1 MLKPALQLRLGQQL
15 TMTPQL
21 QQAIRLLQ
29 LPVLELQA
37 QIREA
42 LESNIMLEA
51 EEEDSVLESL
61 GAVNN
66 AEAESSDFDSSYQHE
81 SAPEDIPT
89 TPYEER
95 ALEQSREERVDIVD
109 SGDWTESHAVGNNDS
124 PWNNDEDD
132 DRGQDFSDASGETLQ
147 EHLQWQLGLS
157 KLNEREQRIGAAILD
172 AINDDGYLIEP
183 LEEIALNLM
192 PELIVQPEEVE
203 QLLRIVQSFDPPG
216 VAARSVGECITLQL
230 KQLDPD
236 TPGLET
242 ALLIANGYLDEV
254 AAHQY
259 ASLRRQLRT
268 TEEDLEQALV
278 LVRACQPRPGA
289 SLHASAPDYVVPDV
303 FIRRTEQGWAVEI
316 NPASVPRIRVNQSYA
331 GMLGRSSDF
340 ATMRTQLQEARW
352 LIRSLEIRNETL
364 LKVARCIVQRQ
375 AAFLE
380 QGEEFMQPMILK
392 DVADAVEMHE
402 STISRVTT
410 NKYMH
415 TPRGVFEFRYFFSS
429 HVSGTDGSELSST
442 AIRAKI
448 RKLVSAEEADKP
460 LSDSRIA
467 EILSEDGVQVARRTV
482 AKYREALNIPPSSE
496 RKRVTAR

>member
-42 LESNIMLEA
+42 LEANVMLEA

-61 GAVNN
+61 GATET
-66 AEAESSDFDSSYQHE
+66 APDFEASYETH
-81 SAPEDIPT
+81 SAPEEAAT

-95 ALEQSREERVDIVD
+95 AQEQSREERVDIVD
-109 SGDWTESHAVGNNDS
+109 DADWTESHAVSSGES

-132 DRGQDFSDASGETLQ
+132 DRGQDFSNASGETLQ
-147 EHLQWQLGLS
+147 EHLQWQLDLS
-157 KLNEREQRIGAAILD
+157 KLAEREMRIGAAILD
-172 AINDDGYLIEP
+172 AINDDGYLTEP
-183 LEEIALNLM
+183 VEEIALNLM
-192 PELIVQPEEVE
+192 PELTVSPAEVE
-203 QLLRIVQSFDPPG
+203 QILRVVQTFDPPG
-216 VAARSVGECITLQL
+216 VAARSVGECIELQL
-230 KQLDPD
+230 KQLDSH
-236 TPGLET
+236 TPGFET
-242 ALLIANGYLDEV
+242 ALAIAASYLDEV

-259 ASLRRQLRT
+259 ALLRRQLRT
-268 TEEDLEQALV
+268 TEDDLDQALA
-278 LVRACQPRPGA
+278 LVRSCQPRPGA
-289 SLHASAPDYVVPDV
+289 SLHASAPDYIVPDV
-303 FIRRTEQGWAVEI
+303 FIRRTEHGWAVEI

-340 ATMRTQLQEARW
+340 ASMRTQLQEARW

-375 AAFLE
+375 SAFLD

-448 RKLVSAEEADKP
+448 RKLVSAEDPDKP

-467 EILSEDGVQVARRTV
+467 EILSEDGIQVARRTV

-496 RKRVTAR
+496 RKRVAAR

>member
-42 LESNIMLEA
+42 LEANVMLEA
-51 EEEDSVLESL
+51 EEEDTVLESL
-61 GAVNN
+61 GATDADNTSF
-66 AEAESSDFDSSYQHE
+66 ES
-81 SAPEDIPT
+81 
-89 TPYEER
+89 
-95 ALEQSREERVDIVD
+95 D
-109 SGDWTESHAVGNNDS
+109 SGPENESEPIEEPMHQHQDAHVEVVADSNWTESHTVGVSDS
-124 PWNNDEDD
+124 PWNNDEDE
-132 DRGQDFSDASGETLQ
+132 DRGQEFTDSQGTTLQ
-147 EHLQWQLGLS
+147 EHLTWQLQLS
-157 KLNEREQRIGAAILD
+157 KLSERDQKIGEAIID
-172 AINDDGYLIEP
+172 AMNHDGYLIEP

-192 PELIVQPEEVE
+192 PELTVQPAEVE
-203 QLLRIVQSFDPPG
+203 AILKVIQAMDPAG
-216 VAARSVGECITLQL
+216 VGARSVSECITLQL
-230 KQLDPD
+230 RQLEST
-236 TPGLET
+236 TPGLSA
-242 ALLIANGYLDEV
+242 ALQIAEHFLDEV
-254 AAHQY
+254 AHHQHSLIRKQLQ
-259 ASLRRQLRT
+259 ASD
-268 TEEDLEQALV
+268 EELEQALA

-289 SLHASAPDYVVPDV
+289 SIHTSAPDYVVPDV
-303 FIRRTEQGWAVEI
+303 FIRRTEHGWAVEI

-340 ATMRTQLQEARW
+340 AVMRTQLQEARW

-375 AAFLE
+375 TAFLE
-380 QGEEFMQPMILK
+380 QGDEAMQPMILK

-429 HVSGTDGSELSST
+429 HVSGSDGSELSST

-448 RKLVSAEEADKP
+448 RKLVAAEEADKP

-467 EILSEDGVQVARRTV
+467 EILSDDGIQVARRTV
-482 AKYREALNIPPSSE
+482 AKYREALGIPPSAE
-496 RKRVTAR
+496 RKRVTVK